1 MDPVLSASLNTF
13 ATNDRFIAKALDGL
27 SEADARKH
35 PGDANPI
42 YWILGH
48 IAVYRNTV
56 ATLFG
61 VGSEVPWAAPFK
73 RLSQP
78 DPNATGPS
86 LSEIR
91 AALTNAFAPLAA
103 RFANVTEAEL
113 DAPAPFKLPT
123 PDPSMRGLVAFMAYH
138 EAYHLGQIAY
148 VIKWLGHPGIV
159 DGQ

>member
-1 MDPVLSASLNTF
+1 MDPVLSASLTTF

-27 SEADARKH
+27 TEADARKH

-48 IAVYRNTV
+48 IAVYRSTV
-56 ATLFG
+56 AVLLG

-78 DPNATGPS
+78 DPNATVPS
-86 LSEIR
+86 LPEIHT
-91 AALTNAFAPLAA
+91 AMTTAMAPLAA
-103 RFANVTEAEL
+103 RFAELTDAEL
-113 DAPAPFKLPT
+113 AADAPFKLPT
-123 PDPSMRGLVAFMAYH
+123 PDPSMRGLIAFFAYH

-148 VIKWLGHPGIV
+148 VVKWLGKPGIV

>member
-1 MDPVLSASLNTF
+1 MDPVLSASLNAF

-42 YWILGH
+42 FWILGH

-56 ATLFG
+56 AALFG
-61 VGSEVPWAAPFK
+61 AGSEVPWAAPFK

-78 DPNATGPS
+78 DPNAAVPS
-86 LSEIR
+86 LSEIH
-91 AALTNAFAPLAA
+91 AAMTTAVAPTAA
-103 RFANVTEAEL
+103 RFAELTDAEL
-113 DAPAPFKLPT
+113 NADAPFKLPT
-123 PDPSMRGLVAFMAYH
+123 PDPTMRGLVAFFAYH

-148 VIKWLGHPGIV
+148 VVKWLGKPGIV